1 MGGWVYCVAL
11 RRDSGALV
19 AVGLVV
25 VVVRFVGDRG
35 LCALYLV
42 GELRVGRLCRCK
54 SLGWE
59 S

>member
-35 LCALYLV
+35 LCALYFV
-42 GELRVGRLCRCK
+42 GDNWIGRRWNG
-54 SLGWE
+54 SR
-59 S
+59 